1 MKAIIKNTIEETP
14 VVRSFQFE
22 TEEKINYLPGQYITM
37 TVNDLKH
44 DFTLSSNPR
53 EPFLQITTKFR
64 PESEYKQALW
74 KLGVGDEIEIAGP
87 SGKFVFDPNDL
98 TPRLFLAGGM
108 GITPFRSMLKST
120 TAVLL
125 YSVKEATEVVFG
137 KELPAIVIETSK
149 AGRLDEAK
157 IRKNC
162 QDWDKRSWWMCG
174 PAGFTDAMIELAKKM
189 KIPEDRV
196 HSEDFPGY

>member
-44 DFTLSSNPR
+44 DFTLSSNPM

-157 IRKNC
+157 IKKYC
-162 QDWDKRSWWMCG
+162 QDWNKRGWWMCG
-174 PAGFTDAMIELAKKM
+174 PAGFTDAMVALAKEM